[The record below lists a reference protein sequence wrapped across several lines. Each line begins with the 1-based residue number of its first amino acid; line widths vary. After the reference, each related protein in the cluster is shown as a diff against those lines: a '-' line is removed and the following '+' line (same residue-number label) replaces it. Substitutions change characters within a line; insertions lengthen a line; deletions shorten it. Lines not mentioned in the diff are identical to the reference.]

1 MNAPVAA
8 ALVSGPLDVE
18 AVAWIVGAGLATG
31 AGGIAVLLIRHPSPR
46 SLDVLLGFT
55 AGVMFAAAAFSLL
68 VPALELGSLSEVLVG
83 FALGGAALAVADRYV
98 PHLHMRFFESRHA
111 DTPGRRR
118 AWQRAGLLIS
128 ALTIHNIPEGMAV
141 GVAFAAGGPELG
153 VPVALAIGIQNIP
166 EGFAAAA
173 PLVEAGIRPRMAA
186 LVAGITGLFEPP
198 AAFAAFAA
206 FEFSTMLLPAGLA
219 FAGGAMIYVI
229 ADELIPESHARGH
242 EREAT
247 MALLGGFILMMG
259 LDNAFG

>member
-1 MNAPVAA
+1 MSASA
-8 ALVSGPLDVE
+8 ALASSPIDAA
-18 AVAWIVGAGLATG
+18 AVAWIVAAGLATG
-31 AGGIAVLLIRHPSPR
+31 VGGIAVLLFKHPSSR

-55 AGVMFAAAAFSLL
+55 AGVMLAAAAFSLL
-68 VPALELGSLSEVLVG
+68 VPALAAGALWEVLVG
-83 FALGGAALAVADRYV
+83 FALGGATLAVADRYV

-111 DTPGRRR
+111 DTPGRKR

-128 ALTIHNIPEGMAV
+128 ALTIHNVPEGMAV
-141 GVAFAAGGPELG
+141 GVAFAAGGHELG

-166 EGFAAAA
+166 EGFAASA
-173 PLVEAGIRPRMAA
+173 PLVEAGVRPRIAA
-186 LVAGITGLFEPP
+186 AVAGVTGLVEPP
-198 AAFAAFAA
+198 AALAALAT
-206 FEFSTMLLPAGLA
+206 FEVSTVLLPAGLA
-219 FAGGAMIYVI
+219 FAGGAMLYVI